1 MIKKFIKQL
10 KEKDLFVKQIVT
22 ANEAVIEELNQTH
35 KNKILQ
41 LKESFE
47 KQHELI
53 YAMQDYKNRT
63 SNIWNGCDIGTQTDK
78 PDLVCK
84 NETGV
89 QVWNIDISVA
99 KVSSGITKTKSVET
113 NTVEPYEQEHKSWAI
128 DHEQD
133 PDKVDRL
140 LNRLQILS
148 QKYKELKGEYKSQIE
163 KNEFWEQI
171 KTKYYNLYKSWNGL
185 LKSILYK

>member
-1 MIKKFIKQL
+1 MVSQLTEAQNMIKKFIKQL

-63 SNIWNGCDIGTQTDK
+63 SNI
-78 PDLVCK
+78 
-84 NETGV
+84 
-89 QVWNIDISVA
+89 
-99 KVSSGITKTKSVET
+99 
-113 NTVEPYEQEHKSWAI
+113 
-128 DHEQD
+128 
-133 PDKVDRL
+133 
-140 LNRLQILS
+140 
-148 QKYKELKGEYKSQIE
+148 
-163 KNEFWEQI
+163 
-171 KTKYYNLYKSWNGL
+171 
-185 LKSILYK
+185 